1 MALACGVIQMKFDF
15 VALAPTRQISGTP
28 RPSERF
34 ELRLWRASRC
44 GLRRTGAASRA
55 ATNTWLLAAVGFL
68 AALLGLVISAPARA
82 QSAAPQKALTV
93 ERIFGAPGLGGQLTR
108 GIAWSPDGKRLSYFV
123 AAGSAKAAKTE
134 LWEMD
139 TQTGERRLLIAADKL
154 ETALL
159 PSTRA
164 ASQATGLAR
173 HAAAQYLWAPDGNA
187 LLFIGE
193 SSLTWF
199 DLNTQSTKALVSGDE
214 PIADAKISPDGR
226 WASFVRD
233 HNLSIVSV
241 ATNEIRALTAGGREE
256 LREGE
261 LDWVYPEELGITTAY
276 WWAPDS
282 SAIAYLE
289 MDERPVAK
297 YPIQNSLGE
306 PSETEWERYPPAGSA
321 NPIVKVLVVSVK
333 GGAPREMDTGKDT
346 DIYLPRVSWLP
357 DGHRVAIERMNRAQD
372 TLELLLADA
381 RSGSSRVILTEKDA
395 YWINVSDDL
404 RFLRDGKRF
413 LWSSERTGYRHLYL
427 YNLEGKQIAQLTHG
441 EWEVTGLIGLDED
454 AKSVFFTATE
464 KSPLERHLYH
474 VGLDGSGFAR
484 VTQDAGTHE
493 INMGAAAH
501 AYLDTYSDAGHP
513 PRQDLY
519 RADGTKIAAL
529 NENAVPE
536 LADFARSPVEF
547 LIVKTHDN
555 VTLNAMIIK
564 PADFDASRKYPV
576 IVYTYGGPHAQVV
589 RNAWG
594 GANFLWHEMM
604 AQNGFLIFAVDNRG
618 SSGRGHLFEEPIHY
632 RLGAQELSDQRDG
645 VRYLRSLPYVDG
657 TRIGIWG
664 SSYGGQMTLHAM
676 FRDAGD
682 FKAGFA
688 GSPVSDWKLYDTIYT
703 ERYLGQPSVRVEE
716 YEESSP
722 VKTAGQLQGKLLIAA
737 GTGDDSVH
745 FANTLEVIDE
755 LIAAK
760 KYAEVAVFPGR
771 GHGISDPPAR
781 VVLFRRATQFFLE
794 NLAEHEK

>member
-1 MALACGVIQMKFDF
+1 MEFRKC
-15 VALAPTRQISGTP
+15 T
-28 RPSERF
+28 
-34 ELRLWRASRC
+34 
-44 GLRRTGAASRA
+44 AAVVSV
-55 ATNTWLLAAVGFL
+55 AAVGL
-68 AALLGLVISAPARA
+68 AFATPSQA
-82 QSAAPQKALTV
+82 QDTTPRKSLTV
-93 ERIFGAPGLGGQLTR
+93 ERIFGAPGLSGQLTR

-139 TQTGERRLLIAADKL
+139 TQTGERRLLVSAEKLDAAL
-154 ETALL
+154 Q

-173 HAAAQYLWAPDGNA
+173 HAAAQYLWAPEGKA
-187 LLFIGE
+187 LLFVGE

-199 DLNTQSTKALVSGDE
+199 DLKTQSTKALVSGDE

-233 HNLSIVSV
+233 HNLYVASI
-241 ATNEIRALTAGGREE
+241 ATGEVRALTSGGREE

-289 MDERPVAK
+289 MDERPVSK

-306 PSETEWERYPPAGSA
+306 PQETEWERYPAAGSA
-321 NPIVKVLVVSVK
+321 NPIVKVFVLSVK
-333 GGAPREMDTGKDT
+333 GGAPRQMDTGKDT

-357 DGHRVAIERMNRAQD
+357 DSRSVAIERMNRAQD
-372 TLELLLADA
+372 TLELLQADA
-381 RSGSSRVILTEKDA
+381 KSGASHVILTDKDS

-427 YNLEGKQIAQLTHG
+427 YDLEGRQLAQLTHG
-441 EWEVTGLIGLDED
+441 EWEVIKLVALDED
-454 AKSVFFTATE
+454 AGAAYFTATE
-464 KSPLERHLYH
+464 KSPLERHLYR

-493 INMGAAAH
+493 INMAAGARV
-501 AYLDTYSDAGHP
+501 YLDTYSKVAQP

-519 RADGTKIAAL
+519 RADGTKIATL

-536 LADFARSPVEF
+536 LADYAMSPVEF
-547 LIVKTHDN
+547 LTVKTHDN
-555 VTLNAMIIK
+555 VMLNAMMIT
-564 PADFDASRKYPV
+564 PPDFDPSRKYPV
-576 IVYTYGGPHAQVV
+576 LVYTYGGPHGQVV
-589 RNAWG
+589 LNAWG
-594 GANFLWHEMM
+594 GAIFLWHEMM
-604 AQNGFLIFAVDNRG
+604 AQKGFLIFAVDNRG
-618 SSGRGHLFEEPIHY
+618 SAGRGHLFEEPIHY

-645 VRYLRSLPYVDG
+645 VRYLRSLSYVDG
-657 TRIGIWG
+657 ARIGIWG

-722 VKTAGQLQGKLLIAA
+722 VKNAAGLQGKLLIAA
-737 GTGDDSVH
+737 GTGDDNVH
-745 FANTLEVIDE
+745 FANTLEVVDE

-781 VVLFRRATQFFLE
+781 VVLFRRVTQFFE
-794 NLAEHEK
+794 DNLGAPAEK